1 MGKGRV
7 NAFSF
12 SISIALERRIVS
24 PIFAES
30 FWKKRRDTQSLKI
43 SQKYLISIFLLL
55 FQKFRYLC
63 FEYQK
68 KVLLGKLRK
77 WDFFELSSNT
87 VTERHTQYVTKLFSQ
102 YLLNNQLYMAEIHLG
117 QSLLRFGYKV
127 FENSYKM
134 SHFTICMNM
143 NPSGARY
150 RFIKNKY
157 LKKKLKFSCNFNF
170 RSIWSKSSKGL
181 N

>member
-43 SQKYLISIFLLL
+43 SQKYLIWIFLLL

-102 YLLNNQLYMAEIHLG
+102 YLLNNQLYMD
-117 QSLLRFGYKV
+117 R
-127 FENSYKM
+127 
-134 SHFTICMNM
+134 
-143 NPSGARY
+143 NPS
-150 RFIKNKY
+150 
-157 LKKKLKFSCNFNF
+157 
-170 RSIWSKSSKGL
+170 RSILASIWIQSVWEFLQNVSFYHLHEYESERSEIGL
-181 N
+181 

>member
-1 MGKGRV
+1 MTKKRKKRVMGKGRV

-43 SQKYLISIFLLL
+43 SQKYLIWIFLLL

-102 YLLNNQLYMAEIHLG
+102 YLLNNQLYMD
-117 QSLLRFGYKV
+117 R
-127 FENSYKM
+127 
-134 SHFTICMNM
+134 
-143 NPSGARY
+143 NPS
-150 RFIKNKY
+150 
-157 LKKKLKFSCNFNF
+157 
-170 RSIWSKSSKGL
+170 RSILASIWIQSVWEFLQNVSFYHLHESERSEIGL
-181 N
+181 